1 MLQARSAHLQ
11 STKGQTYKNA
21 LEGERGTPT
30 CEHCSGLGRGEA
42 PPNSWPLPLQ
52 FDGVV
57 HETAG
62 QAGRT
67 MGDRRHR
74 FEHRYEFNISDCVS
88 TPRTSVPLTI
98 FARAG
103 LSDFDFSIFV
113 IRVSTLR
120 LLTRDRRSVFRLY
133 SLETFSIASDCDSEA
148 LYVCTPQCS
157 MP

>member
-21 LEGERGTPT
+21 LEGEGGYADMRTL
-30 CEHCSGLGRGEA
+30 LGSWAGEA

-74 FEHRYEFNISDCVS
+74 FEHFNVSDCVS
-88 TPRTSVPLTI
+88 TPPS
-98 FARAG
+98 AR
-103 LSDFDFSIFV
+103 
-113 IRVSTLR
+113 
-120 LLTRDRRSVFRLY
+120 
-133 SLETFSIASDCDSEA
+133 
-148 LYVCTPQCS
+148 
-157 MP
+157 

>member
-57 HETAG
+57 HEAAG

-74 FEHRYEFNISDCVS
+74 FEHFNVSDCVS
-88 TPRTSVPLTI
+88 TPR
-98 FARAG
+98 
-103 LSDFDFSIFV
+103 
-113 IRVSTLR
+113 IRTPYADD
-120 LLTRDRRSVFRLY
+120 TRFLH
-133 SLETFSIASDCDSEA
+133 E
-148 LYVCTPQCS
+148 PQ
-157 MP
+157 PA